1 MTTSGLI
8 TASEAFPPI
17 IMSEPPVRRK
27 SKPCEGTPNRS
38 SRTSSNP
45 FGRLVAAKTASS
57 VNGMAPQPS
66 PLAHP
71 EGNKIGIF
79 SLTRNSR
86 RDTPYFMNTS
96 HPTTTRTN
104 PDIRGE
110 TGRTE
115 KVVPI
120 NPMQS
125 TDAAHQGPDL
135 TNLEDTLRDA
145 CARATTPI
153 HPLFVRLKL
162 YRAVVSLARGLMLAR
177 ADAGLPPALD
187 ADLVMLLD
195 QTRDSA
201 SDMAIDP
208 DLPVMDAI
216 LLYNVIA
223 TLCRLAHRA
232 RGRRSSRPVPIN
244 RKISSCMPVPAS
256 EPDLS
261 VDDAPEHVIPAPS
274 ARGADAAPVVL
285 PVGPVQQDN
294 AAMATEAG
302 RSPGAL
308 KPDPAAG

>member
-1 MTTSGLI
+1 
-8 TASEAFPPI
+8 
-17 IMSEPPVRRK
+17 
-27 SKPCEGTPNRS
+27 
-38 SRTSSNP
+38 
-45 FGRLVAAKTASS
+45 
-57 VNGMAPQPS
+57 
-66 PLAHP
+66 
-71 EGNKIGIF
+71 
-79 SLTRNSR
+79 
-86 RDTPYFMNTS
+86 MNTS
-96 HPTTTRTN
+96 HPTTTRAN
-104 PDIRGE
+104 PDIRGDA
-110 TGRTE
+110 GRTE

-135 TNLEDTLRDA
+135 TNLADTLRDA

-177 ADAGLPPALD
+177 ADAGLPPALE

-232 RGRRSSRPVPIN
+232 RGRRSSRPEPIN
-244 RKISSCMPVPAS
+244 RKISSCIPVA
-256 EPDLS
+256 
-261 VDDAPEHVIPAPS
+261 APEHVIPAPS
-274 ARGADAAPVVL
+274 ARGADGAPVVL